1 MACKLHWAKPS
12 DSKTL
17 AAAASAAVVVVFGRR
32 HPFPCGLAHPALG
45 KHLDKQKRQQHIDEQ
60 HQQHQLLAH
69 KPILQR
75 NREGNIS
82 YYDYYYYNYFK
93 KGSVYDLLLFTH
105 LNLRTNQIQQGI
117 RLEALVDFNL
127 SPHCLATC

>member
-12 DSKTL
+12 DSKTF
-17 AAAASAAVVVVFGRR
+17 AAAASAAVVVVFYVVVVGRR

-60 HQQHQLLAH
+60 YQQHQLLAH

-75 NREGNIS
+75 NQRGK
-82 YYDYYYYNYFK
+82 Y
-93 KGSVYDLLLFTH
+93 
-105 LNLRTNQIQQGI
+105 
-117 RLEALVDFNL
+117 
-127 SPHCLATC
+127 